1 MYQGSGG
8 SATTGKWVTNGMAFY
23 LINAT
28 NGAGLA
34 STTVFLTTSGCSPT
48 QTPTP
53 APTPTPTPT
62 PAPSVFSASPN
73 PIRVCDGTGL
83 GVTSLSWSGSG
94 VFQVRVTSPTGPIL
108 YQGSANSATTGKWVT
123 NGMVFYLIDATNGA
137 VLASTTVFLTIS
149 GCGTPTPT
157 PMPVLT
163 ANPNP
168 ITVCDGTGLGV
179 TRLSWS
185 VSNVS
190 VFQVRVESPTGPL
203 LYQGTSNTALTGK
216 WVTNGMNFYLLN
228 ASNGTVLGS
237 TTVTVSASG
246 CSP

>member
-1 MYQGSGG
+1 
-8 SATTGKWVTNGMAFY
+8 
-23 LINAT
+23 LNAT
-28 NGAGLA
+28 
-34 STTVFLTTSGCSPT
+34 
-48 QTPTP
+48 
-53 APTPTPTPT
+53 
-62 PAPSVFSASPN
+62 PN

-83 GVTSLSWSGSG
+83 GVTSFSWTGSG

-123 NGMVFYLIDATNGA
+123 NGMVFYLINATNGA
-137 VLASTTVFLTIS
+137 VLGSSTVFLTTS

-157 PMPVLT
+157 PTPTPVLI
-163 ANPNP
+163 ANPNT

-237 TTVTVSASG
+237 TTVIVSASG

>member
-1 MYQGSGG
+1 M
-8 SATTGKWVTNGMAFY
+8 VFY

-28 NGAGLA
+28 TGAVLG
-34 STTVFLTTSGCSPT
+34 STTVSLTT
-48 QTPTP
+48 
-53 APTPTPTPT
+53 
-62 PAPSVFSASPN
+62 
-73 PIRVCDGTGL
+73 
-83 GVTSLSWSGSG
+83 
-94 VFQVRVTSPTGPIL
+94 
-108 YQGSANSATTGKWVT
+108 
-123 NGMVFYLIDATNGA
+123 
-137 VLASTTVFLTIS
+137 S

-157 PMPVLT
+157 PTPTPVLI

-179 TRLSWS
+179 TRLTWS

-228 ASNGTVLGS
+228 ATNGTVLGS